1 MHYILNDTTLLLL
14 YRTLREISN
23 YNQKQKLN
31 LNFSDAKV
39 NFDGFGIIYL
49 HVGRQFWSESLKT
62 LKSVSVGGGGGFMS
76 IHE

>member
-1 MHYILNDTTLLLL
+1 MYYILNNTTLLLL

-49 HVGRQFWSESLKT
+49 HVGRQF
-62 LKSVSVGGGGGFMS
+62 
-76 IHE
+76 